1 MTLKSVFFDL
11 DGTLLPMD
19 QEKFIQGYFGR
30 LCQKMAP
37 FGYDPNLLVK
47 GIWAG
52 TEAMVKND
60 GSCTNE
66 ERFWKVF
73 PAICGED
80 VLKHVETMNEYYANE
95 FQQVQFDCGF
105 NPNAAKAVELVKALK
120 LIPVLA
126 TNPIFP
132 AIATKSRVR
141 WAGLNLDDFA
151 HYTVYENSSYC
162 KPNLKYYQAILE
174 RLGLAPE
181 EVLMV
186 GNDVGEDMIAENWGM
201 KTFLLTDNLINKPG
215 ADIVQWRHGGFEE
228 LFLYLKELAQ

>member
-37 FGYDPNLLVK
+37 FGYDPKLLIK

-52 TEAMVKND
+52 TEAVVKND

-66 ERFWKVF
+66 ERFWQVF
-73 PAICGED
+73 PTICGKD
-80 VLKHVETMNEYYANE
+80 VLNHVKTLDEYYAKE
-95 FQQVQFDCGF
+95 FQQVQSDCGF
-105 NPNAAKAVELVKALK
+105 NPNAAKVVEFVKDLG
-120 LIPVLA
+120 LTPVLA

-132 AIATKSRVR
+132 AVATESRAR

-151 HYTVYENSSYC
+151 YYTVYENSSYC
-162 KPNLKYYQAILE
+162 KPNPKYYQAILD
-174 RLGLAPE
+174 RMGFSPE

-186 GNDVGEDMIAENWGM
+186 GNDVGEDMIAETLGM
-201 KTFLLTDNLINKPG
+201 KTFLLTDNLINKSG
-215 ADIVQWRHGGFEE
+215 ADINQWRHGGFEE
-228 LFLYLKELAQ
+228 LFVYLKELAQ